1 LQEIL
6 MLIHG
11 HAKRRGVWGAAM
23 VVVVASWASVQAV
36 IRVVRPIH
44 NGPSGTVNLPYN
56 TSDNQGNQWMVY
68 QPSMIQM
75 QGNNPVYSQAAQIT
89 INGNQPQLNANQ
101 ARVDDKTGELV
112 MENMRAANF
121 ILTRRLEF
129 NAEEGY
135 VRVIDIIKNPQAQ
148 EQQLNL
154 RITSNVNFGIQSAT
168 LVPDP
173 KKKDQNIA
181 WVAQTNNGRA
191 AVDVYGGQGSK
202 VVPSIHYPQ
211 GNNFVQ
217 ATLNLAVPGNK
228 EVAFVHFHATAANQ
242 DAGVQWV
249 NSMKESELLADV
261 PKDLRK
267 IIVNFKM
274 QQSQFGDLE
283 VLRGDVL
290 DVVELR
296 SGDKFNGNLTE
307 TSYKLDTFYGTVELP
322 VDKVIGILNTGMFR
336 PRQLVVTGDGQI
348 FGGHLEKPTIDLELS
363 SGQKTQI
370 PLSQISRVGY
380 RHRAGESADASTDQT
395 LQPPYVLMNSGDRVG
410 VTMPTTPIAVVTR
423 YGSLQLSPDMI
434 SSIAFTS
441 EESGVHT
448 FYLID
453 GSKFAGLVTA
463 PEFDMK
469 LTTGTKDQVV
479 KFPTGELSR
488 LVLKNR
494 PEDADASAPSL
505 QLKKDDVLVGTLTG
519 ELKLDTAFDTITV
532 NAAEIK
538 GLTHPKEDSADV
550 SIATWDGAVFSGQ
563 LQSQDVAC
571 HLGSGLDMHV
581 PVALVQAYVNP
592 QSQAPAMMIE
602 RIKAI
607 VADLNADDW
616 KQRDAAEKQLVNIGP
631 GVAATL
637 KGMRDK
643 QTPEAQQRIDSVLK
657 QLEKAGAKETASPAA
672 AELNKD

>member
-1 LQEIL
+1 
-6 MLIHG
+6 MSIHV
-11 HAKRRGVWGAAM
+11 HAKQHGVWCAVMA
-23 VVVVASWASVQAV
+23 VVMASWMSAPARAM
-36 IRVVRPIH
+36 IRIIPHR
-44 NGPSGTVNLPYN
+44 GPSGTVNLPY
-56 TSDNQGNQWMVY
+56 TISDNQGNQWMVY
-68 QPSMIQM
+68 QPGMIQM
-75 QGNNPVYSQAAQIT
+75 QGNNPVYSQAAQII
-89 INGNQPQLNANQ
+89 INGNQPQMNSNQ
-101 ARVDDKTGELV
+101 ARVDEKTGELV
-112 MENMRAANF
+112 MENMRAAGF
-121 ILTRRLEF
+121 IVTRRLEF
-129 NAEEGY
+129 NADEGY

-154 RITSNVNFGIQSAT
+154 RLMSNVNFGVQSAT
-168 LVPDP
+168 VVPDP

-191 AVDVYGGQGSK
+191 AVDVYGGPGSK
-202 VVPSIHYPQ
+202 VLPTIHYPP
-211 GNNFVQ
+211 GNNFAQ
-217 ATLNLAVPGNK
+217 ATFNLTVPGNK
-228 EVAFVHFHATAANQ
+228 EIAVVHFHATADNQ

-249 NSMKESELLADV
+249 NNMKESALLADV

-267 IIVNFKM
+267 LIVNFKL
-274 QQSQFGDLE
+274 QQSLFGDLE

-296 SGDKFNGNLTE
+296 SGDKFNGNLAE

-336 PRQLVVTGDGQI
+336 PRQLVVTSDGQI

-380 RHRAGESADASTDQT
+380 RRRAGESTDPSSQPM

-423 YGSLQLSPDMI
+423 YGALQLSPDVI
-434 SSIAFTS
+434 SSIVFTS
-441 EESGVHT
+441 PESGVHT
-448 FYLID
+448 FYLTD

-469 LTTGTKDQVV
+469 LTTGGKDQAV

-488 LVLKNR
+488 LVLKNQ
-494 PEDADASAPSL
+494 PEETDASAPSL

-550 SIATWDGAVFSGQ
+550 SITAWDGAVFSGQ
-563 LQSQDVAC
+563 LESQDVTC

-581 PVALVQAYVNP
+581 PVALVQAYTNP
-592 QSQAPAMMIE
+592 QAQAPALMIE

-616 KQRDAAEKQLVNIGP
+616 KQRDAAEKQLVDIGP
-631 GVAATL
+631 GVVATL
-637 KGMRDK
+637 KAMRDK

-657 QLEKAGAKETASPAA
+657 QLEKAGAKPGASPAA
-672 AELNKD
+672 MELNKD